1 MALPSAHAATLKNVA
16 GKSSVQLYR
25 DCLRVADHIASKS
38 PKGIALRKML
48 RSEFKK
54 NAAVDDAKQVEQLK
68 MNAARGL
75 ANYLLY
81 ESGSKEPKIRARMNK
96 TTSDMIKQCM
106 NNAKRERER
115 KEKAERGEGAELE
128 HFHVKI

>member
-1 MALPSAHAATLKNVA
+1 MAMSSAHAATLKNVA
-16 GKSSVQLYR
+16 GKSAVQLYR

-38 PKGIALRKML
+38 PKGIALRNML

-54 NAAVDDAKQVEQLK
+54 HANVEDGKQVEQLK

-96 TTSDMIKQCM
+96 TTADMIKQCM
-106 NNAKRERER
+106 DNAKRERER
-115 KEKAERGEGAELE
+115 KEKVEKGEGAELE
-128 HFHVKI
+128 HVHVKI